1 MEELAPRLIDAFVR
15 MGAEEVALSLQQVRG
30 QARGAVS
37 VVEGE
42 RRRHR
47 RSRHAVLDGL
57 NERASPR
64 CLILV
69 QQLAEKIVQQKI
81 GELRILVV
89 SLLDL
94 SEEPAADDAAR
105 SEERRVG
112 K

>member
-1 MEELAPRLIDAFVR
+1 MRYTFPMKLSRRVR
-15 MGAEEVALSLQQVRG
+15 SSWYGRTGPEAYRCVRTYG
-30 QARGAVS
+30 
-37 VVEGE
+37 

-94 SEEPAADDAAR
+94 SEEPAADDAAAAPH
-105 SEERRVG
+105 ER
-112 K
+112 